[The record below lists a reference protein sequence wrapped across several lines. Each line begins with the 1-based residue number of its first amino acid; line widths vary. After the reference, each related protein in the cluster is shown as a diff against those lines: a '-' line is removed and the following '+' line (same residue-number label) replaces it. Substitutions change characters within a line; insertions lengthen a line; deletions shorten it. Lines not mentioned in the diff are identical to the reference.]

1 MKTISIMFVTLA
13 MLALAGTG
21 MAQERNK
28 YNANYPADF
37 TKEQAD
43 STILYRNN
51 EITSLNDQIK
61 STNDQIAKANA
72 DLQQRMADNDKCKN
86 DLYAL
91 CGSDRNGYNAYRER
105 LARDEQE
112 LASLRS
118 LSPDQLNQNQGR
130 IDALETEIRSMR
142 GNKLVLIP
150 DHKSRVLAMSNSFMM
165 MKHGMKPVNTNK
177 IYTVGTWQKD
187 RDCLWNIA
195 KKPDIYNDPFA
206 WPKIWHAN
214 SDQIKNPDLIY
225 PGQQLTIA
233 TTPITEEDK
242 DMTGY
247 RHRKH

>member
-1 MKTISIMFVTLA
+1 MKKTSIILA
-13 MLALAGTG
+13 ALLVLIFSGVAT
-21 MAQERNK
+21 AQSNE
-28 YNANYPADF
+28 YNSNYPEKF

-43 STILYRNN
+43 STIVFRKN
-51 EITSLNDQIK
+51 EISGLKQEIQT
-61 STNDQIAKANA
+61 TNDAVTKANT

-105 LARDEQE
+105 LARAEAE
-112 LASLRS
+112 MNSLRT
-118 LSPDQLNQNQGR
+118 LSPEALNQNKGR
-130 IDALETEIRSMR
+130 VDALESEIRYLR

-150 DHKSRVLAMSNSFMM
+150 DHHSRVMALSNSFMQMKKGMVPANM
-165 MKHGMKPVNTNK
+165 M
-177 IYTVGTWQKD
+177 YTVGTWRKD

-195 KKPDIYNDPFA
+195 KKPEIYNDPFA

-225 PGQQLTIA
+225 PGQQLTIMKSA
-233 TTPITEEDK
+233 VTEMDK
-242 DMTGY
+242 DATGY